1 MVYDLKLFQM
11 LLVILAI
18 FLKFWSPPVC
28 HPPEGDTQGP
38 GTPAPKDSTVIHWDV
53 SGPRDLLKVKKIAL
67 LPWSKPLLSQCVSSN
82 LLQLPCWLRSKWT
95 QESGLSLLL
104 LLLHLLPGLNTAIP
118 AQVSDLISPF
128 CTIFSTHH
136 PMPNLLTSLL
146 ALGLAGA

>member
-18 FLKFWSPPVC
+18 FKNFGLPQCVILLRVIPKAQAPQP
-28 HPPEGDTQGP
+28 
-38 GTPAPKDSTVIHWDV
+38 PKDSTVIHWDV
-53 SGPRDLLKVKKIAL
+53 SGPRDLLKVKKNAL

-82 LLQLPCWLRSKWT
+82 LLQLPRWLRSKWT

-136 PMPNLLTSLL
+136 PMPNLLTNLL